1 MGTHSPEPWTS
12 VKGQEYPGVAYH
24 EHHACIPRAHCRRA
38 GRKYEGRHS
47 KHERQDDMVVPLACA
62 VRVPR
67 VSAGHDTAEDIR
79 RRGEKK
85 SLDVSEAKSLDDR
98 GEEVGNGSGR
108 DDAEY

>member
-1 MGTHSPEPWTS
+1 
-12 VKGQEYPGVAYH
+12 
-24 EHHACIPRAHCRRA
+24 
-38 GRKYEGRHS
+38 
-47 KHERQDDMVVPLACA
+47 MVVPLSRA

-79 RRGEKK
+79 WRGEKK

-98 GEEVGNGSGR
+98 REEVGDGSGR